1 MLVGSLGGV
10 ASPARHDTDLMGAD
24 LDLDGPVELPLTP
37 THEHGLVVLSG
48 RLAVDGVTIGPD
60 QLAYLGRGRPHL
72 SIDADGP
79 TRALL
84 LGGEPFG
91 QDILMWWNFV
101 ARTRDEVTE
110 AWRAWD
116 ADDGRF
122 GSVASTLS
130 ASPPPGPNGSPLTT
144 PPPAEAPRYPGPA
157 GPSPAES
164 PSP

>member
-1 MLVGSLGGV
+1 MLVGSLGDV

-24 LDLDGPVELPLTP
+24 LDLDGPVELPLSP

-48 RLAVDGVTIGPD
+48 RLAVDGVTVGPD

-110 AWRAWD
+110 AWRAWN

-122 GSVASTLS
+122 GSVASTLVRI
-130 ASPPPGPNGSPLTT
+130 A
-144 PPPAEAPRYPGPA
+144 APRPEWIAADEATTG
-157 GPSPAES
+157 
-164 PSP
+164 